1 MATLADWLPQHSGVM
16 NALFWEQAP
25 HTPTGGPYLLWDQS
39 RKDDLRFAFDAAVTH
54 QPTGLQ
60 DPPPNRIH
68 VADHD
73 GARTVLSPDD
83 AWRIYVTTVAQ
94 SLAVEIEKRV
104 AWSIAGSP
112 ANELAMLF
120 DSRQFF
126 SWNEDEHGYEVEF
139 MVAGNATPCAP
150 DAAFA
155 LMHGLMHPPKPKQP
169 AHPVAQAGSTPVATG
184 HLLPPAALDARI
196 DTIVRLLEWCRDN
209 MKHFMGTGTAN
220 DMEKTWQYR
229 GLASVRRVID
239 GTHNHEW
246 DGPDNFGHWTAGC
259 HGTTGFL
266 RAVLRTVN
274 IPVEYT
280 REAEHALPHFVHQKL
295 WLDHGDDPYTT
306 FTMGWPTPADLPYWI
321 GLLLMSDAEHTE
333 LFGPHV
339 SEAKKAK
346 HIERHLLDVV
356 IEYLPTVLL
365 AYYIRDKANGRTH
378 ENGYLATEVFVKDYT
393 VHHLEEIHLWHRMDE
408 KIASLG
414 GPDAIPL
421 IYY

>member
-1 MATLADWLPQHSGVM
+1 VNLTDFLLHHHGVTG
-16 NALFWEQAP
+16 AIFWEQP
-25 HTPTGGPYLLWDQS
+25 PGTSLGDGGPYLLWDQS
-39 RKDDLRFAFDAAVTH
+39 KKDDLRFAFDAAVTH

-60 DPPPNRIH
+60 DPPHNRIQLS
-68 VADHD
+68 DSD
-73 GARTVLSPDD
+73 GARTVLSSHD

-104 AWSIAGSP
+104 PWSIVGAP

-126 SWNEDEHGYEVEF
+126 SWNADEQGYEVEF
-139 MVAGNATPCAP
+139 PVAGNATPCAP
-150 DAAFA
+150 DAAYA
-155 LMHGLMHPPKPKQP
+155 LMHGLMHAKPEKPHPKPDPK
-169 AHPVAQAGSTPVATG
+169 
-184 HLLPPAALDARI
+184 LPPAALDARI

-209 MKHFMGTGTAN
+209 MKHFLGSGTMK
-220 DMEKTWQYR
+220 DMEQTWQYR

-239 GTHNHEW
+239 GTPNQQW
-246 DGPDNFGHWTAGC
+246 PDADKFAHWTAGC

-280 REAEHALPHFVHQKL
+280 REAEHALPHFVHQSL

-306 FTMGWPTPADLPYWI
+306 LTIGWPEPDDLPYWI
-321 GLLLMSDAEHTE
+321 GLLLQSEAEHTE
-333 LFGPHV
+333 RFGPHV
-339 SEAKKAK
+339 SEAQKAK
-346 HIERHLLDVV
+346 NIERHLLDVV
-356 IEYLPTVLL
+356 LEYLPTILL
-365 AYYIRDKANGRTH
+365 AYYVRDKANGRTH
-378 ENGYLATEVFVKDYT
+378 ADGYVATEIFVKAYS
-393 VHHLEEIHLWHRMDE
+393 VHHLEQQHLWHRMDE

-414 GPDAIPL
+414 GPGAIPS